1 MYHDGINTVCVSAL
15 APLKMALGDGW
26 NIHAMKATPAGE
38 SLVGKGLAKIER
50 GGSG

>member
-15 APLKMALGDGW
+15 APLKIALGDRW
-26 NIHAMKATPAGE
+26 KIHALKAIPAGE
-38 SLVGKGLAKIER
+38 SLVGIESAKIER